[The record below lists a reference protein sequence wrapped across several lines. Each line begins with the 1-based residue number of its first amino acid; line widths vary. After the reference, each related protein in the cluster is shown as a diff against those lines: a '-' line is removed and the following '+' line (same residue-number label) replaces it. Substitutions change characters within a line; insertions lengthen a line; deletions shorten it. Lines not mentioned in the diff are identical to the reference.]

1 MNLMQKLALFWQR
14 HRREIVLLALVMG
27 VAALLRL
34 AALDRFPPGLYYDEA
49 ADAVDAVNTL
59 KTGQWLAFYDT
70 QAGKEA
76 IWIWL
81 QAATFALAGVG
92 ILQIRLTAAV
102 VGLLTVLAVWWAARE
117 IFSAD
122 EDPAAPDLALLSA
135 AVLAT
140 LFIHV
145 HFSRDGYRLLTQP
158 LVGSLAIG
166 ALWRGLRGKGRG
178 WLVLAGALLGLSL
191 YTYSA
196 ARFYP
201 ILLAVFFPV
210 EWLLSRSRATSALR
224 VHFRWLAA
232 AAVAALVVF
241 APMGLHL
248 ATQADFAA
256 ERADEVSVF
265 NPTWNHGQPLAALF
279 DSTWRNFAGLVWQG
293 AEDRHWNIPGRPL
306 LDGLTIP
313 LFLLGTAVAVSRWRR
328 RAYLFLLLWLVIL
341 YLPAILSYDRVPIF
355 HRAQGATPAVVMLV
369 AVGAWTAWQALAR
382 RLRLPNLG
390 LSLKMR
396 GVVAPLL
403 IILLVSGTITG
414 YDYFV
419 RWGSSWD
426 AYLATQP
433 YWLDLVEQMNQEPE
447 ASAVYIFPYDLRN
460 GVYEHP
466 DLQLFYHGQAAYA
479 SVTDHEGELRAALT
493 SAVAGRDVV
502 RVVDWKVGRSA
513 EADPKRLIPGLLAM
527 RGQSL
532 GVTSDTSGYRIESFR
547 MTAPDVDFRPIPPL
561 QAAGATVGDGLTLR
575 AFAFGPAGQAKLKVG
590 GPLTVGQPAW
600 VVLTW
605 QTAKPAAADY
615 KVSVRLVGE
624 TGIMAQQDKLLLN
637 GFHLATTQWHAAE
650 ENYDLYLLPLERAG
664 RYHLQVMVYDS
675 GTDQELLPG
684 GLMLPDLVEVQP

>member
-1 MNLMQKLALFWQR
+1 MNFMQKLALFGQR
-14 HRREIVLLALVMG
+14 YRREIVLLALVMG

-34 AALDRFPPGLYYDEA
+34 LALDRFPPGLYYDEA

-81 QAATFALAGVG
+81 QAATFAVAGVG

-102 VGLLTVLAVWWAARE
+102 VGLLTVGAVWWAARE

-135 AVLAT
+135 AALAT

-166 ALWRGLRGKGRG
+166 ALWRGLRGKGAG

-201 ILLAVFFPV
+201 ILLAVFFPL
-210 EWLLSRSRATSALR
+210 EWLLSRPRAASALH

-232 AAVAALVVF
+232 AAVVALVVF

-248 ATQADFAA
+248 ATQADKAA

-265 NPTWNHGQPLAALF
+265 NPDWNQGQPLAALF

-293 AEDRHWNIPGRPL
+293 TEDRHWNIPGRPL

-313 LFLLGTAVAVSRWRR
+313 LFLLGTAVAISRWRR
-328 RAYLFLLLWLVIL
+328 RTYLFLLLWLVIL

-355 HRAQGATPAVVMLV
+355 HRAQGATPAVVMLA
-369 AVGAWTAWQALAR
+369 AVGAWTAWQWLVR
-382 RLRLPNLG
+382 RLPR
-390 LSLKMR
+390 LSLKMK
-396 GVVAPLL
+396 GVVVPLS
-403 IILLVSGTITG
+403 IVLLVSGSITG
-414 YDYFV
+414 YDYFF
-419 RWGSSWD
+419 RWGPSWD

-460 GVYEHP
+460 GLYEHP
-466 DLQLFYHGQAAYA
+466 DLQLFYHGRAAYA
-479 SVTDHEGELRAALT
+479 SVTDHEGGLRTALT
-493 SAVAGRDVV
+493 TAVAGRDVV

-513 EADPKRLIPGLLAM
+513 EADPKRLIPGLLTM
-527 RGQSL
+527 RGQPL
-532 GVTSDTSGYRIESFR
+532 GVTDDTPGYRIESFR
-547 MTAPDVDFRPIPPL
+547 MAAPDLDFQTIPPL
-561 QAAGATVGDGLTLR
+561 RAVGAPVGDGLTLR
-575 AFAFGPAGQAKLKVG
+575 AFAFGPAGQAKLTLG
-590 GPLTVGQPAW
+590 GPLAVGQSAW

-624 TGIMAQQDKLLLN
+624 AGIMAQQDKLLLN

-650 ENYDLYLLPLERAG
+650 ENYDLYLLPLEQAG
-664 RYHLQVMVYDS
+664 RYHLQVVAYDS
-675 GTDQELLPG
+675 ATGQELLPG
-684 GLMLPDLVEVQP
+684 GLTLPEPVEVQP